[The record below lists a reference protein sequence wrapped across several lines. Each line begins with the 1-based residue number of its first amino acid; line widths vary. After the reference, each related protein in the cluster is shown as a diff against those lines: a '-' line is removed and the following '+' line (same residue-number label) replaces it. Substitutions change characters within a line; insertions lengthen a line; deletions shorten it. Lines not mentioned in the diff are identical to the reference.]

1 MKRGSE
7 YAKRVKQLYHQM
19 ARKLGKP
26 ELPELSDPL
35 HQLMVGILSE
45 NTAEAKAAS
54 LYKRIREQMVD
65 LNELRVTPPMELADT
80 IGSTVPLAREKAE
93 RIIRVLN
100 EIRARQDSLD
110 LSFLKLRGRRE
121 AREFLESLE
130 GVGLYAAAS
139 VVVHS
144 LGGHAIPV
152 DFLTIYVLR
161 KENIVDDSAGPAEVQ
176 GFLERNVPA
185 ADGRAFSIL
194 LNQHVAA
201 EGNRVAVHKLPEL
214 LDLAP
219 PELPKPRRPGMERPV
234 IVNPKGAEEMPDLEG
249 VDLEEGLL
257 GDVDM
262 DIALEPEAAHDGAPA
277 PKSGGGN
284 SQKKHK
290 KDEPARPPA
299 AKKAGAKPPVKTKSH
314 EPARK
319 KKG

>member
-26 ELPELSDPL
+26 QLPELADPL
-35 HQLMVGILSE
+35 HQLIVGILSE
-45 NTAEAKAAS
+45 NTAESKAAS
-54 LYKRIREQMVD
+54 LFKRIREQMVD
-65 LNELRVTPPMELADT
+65 LNELRVTPPMELAAT
-80 IGSTVPLAREKAE
+80 IGNAVPLAREKAE

-161 KENIVDDSAGPAEVQ
+161 KENIVDGSASQADVQ
-176 GFLERNVPA
+176 GFLERNVSA
-185 ADGRAFSIL
+185 AEGRAFSIL
-194 LNQHVAA
+194 LNRHVAA

-214 LDLAP
+214 LNLAP
-219 PELPKPRRPGMERPV
+219 PVLPEPRRAGMERPV
-234 IVNPKGAEEMPDLEG
+234 MAGPKGGDGAADLG
-249 VDLEEGLL
+249 ADLEEGLL
-257 GDVDM
+257 GDVEL
-262 DIALEPEAAHDGAPA
+262 DIAIEPEAGDDEGPVAKA
-277 PKSGGGN
+277 GGGN
-284 SQKKHK
+284 SHKKHK
-290 KDEPARPPA
+290 KEPARRPA
-299 AKKAGAKPPVKTKSH
+299 AQKAGPKQPAKAKSH
-314 EPARK
+314 ASARK